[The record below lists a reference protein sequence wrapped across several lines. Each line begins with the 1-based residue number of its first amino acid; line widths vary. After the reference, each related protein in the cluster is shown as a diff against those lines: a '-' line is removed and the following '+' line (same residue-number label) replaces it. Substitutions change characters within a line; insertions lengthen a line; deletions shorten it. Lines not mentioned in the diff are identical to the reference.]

1 LALGL
6 AVVVASMLLLFTVP
20 ASYFAAATFFSTSCM
35 IGAAIALG
43 ALRTRRPGVSK
54 VMLGIVAAAMLYF
67 IFYFGAWT
75 IDSFHPFGMTSA
87 SESSIYSLIASPS
100 NPLPVQ
106 AALLVFDSAGYESFF
121 RGVLQNRLQPRFG
134 ARAAFAVALLDA
146 GLHTATLNPVWVGAT
161 LVTDLI
167 WGLTYYYGRG
177 VQASFTSH
185 LVWDIAIFL
194 IAPVR

>member
-20 ASYFAAATFFSTSCM
+20 ATYFAVATFFSTSCM
-35 IGAAIALG
+35 MGAAIALG
-43 ALRTRRPGVSK
+43 TRRTSRPRVSRI
-54 VMLGIVAAAMLYF
+54 MLGIVTAAVLYF
-67 IFYFGAWT
+67 VFYLGAQT
-75 IDSFHPFGMTSA
+75 IDSFHPFGITSA

-106 AALLVFDSAGYESFF
+106 VALLVFDSAGYESFF

-161 LVTDLI
+161 LVTDLV